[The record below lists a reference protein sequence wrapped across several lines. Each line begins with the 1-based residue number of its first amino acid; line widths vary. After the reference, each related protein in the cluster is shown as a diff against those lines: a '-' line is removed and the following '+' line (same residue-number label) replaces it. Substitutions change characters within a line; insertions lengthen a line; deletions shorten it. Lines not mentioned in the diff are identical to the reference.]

1 MAVNNNLHYN
11 GTIRADWWN
20 YYEGI
25 YFITMTVKNRI
36 HAFGEIHRNSQ
47 TGQNNMN
54 FSKLGQFVND
64 EIPKIMEHYPYVFL
78 PSWVVMPDHVHF
90 IIMIDIRGKTWNDGL
105 SNDGILNQ
113 YKINPCRRVSRHA
126 PTMDNDIIPSMD
138 NIQPMNNG
146 HTVDNIP
153 NEKSKYMAS
162 IAPKCGSLGLIIGR
176 FKGAVTKYA
185 NDNHIPFQWQSR
197 FYDSIIF
204 DQAGF
209 ERVRHY
215 INNNVA
221 NWKPS

>member
-1 MAVNNNLHYN
+1 MTVNDNLHYN

-36 HAFGEIHRNSQ
+36 HAFGEIYRNSK

-105 SNDGILNQ
+105 SNDALSNDGILNQ
-113 YKINPCRRVSRHA
+113 YKIL
-126 PTMDNDIIPSMD
+126 M
-138 NIQPMNNG
+138 
-146 HTVDNIP
+146 
-153 NEKSKYMAS
+153 K
-162 IAPKCGSLGLIIGR
+162 
-176 FKGAVTKYA
+176 
-185 NDNHIPFQWQSR
+185 
-197 FYDSIIF
+197 
-204 DQAGF
+204 
-209 ERVRHY
+209 
-215 INNNVA
+215 
-221 NWKPS
+221 